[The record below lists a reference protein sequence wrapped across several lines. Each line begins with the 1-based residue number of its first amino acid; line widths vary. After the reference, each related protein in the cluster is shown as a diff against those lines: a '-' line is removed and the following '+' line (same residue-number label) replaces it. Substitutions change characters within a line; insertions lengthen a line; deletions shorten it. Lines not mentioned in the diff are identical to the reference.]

1 VEKHISI
8 VIPNYNMAATIG
20 HCLEA
25 AFSSDYKNFEV
36 VVVDDHSDDNSGE
49 IIKKYP
55 CKLICLESRS
65 GTSKAR
71 NTGARNSRG
80 EYIFFIDADCLLER
94 ETLSIVNRTV
104 SFYGPNVMIGGTYTR
119 MPFDRT
125 FYSIF
130 QSAFVNYSETK
141 NTENPDYI
149 AAHAMI
155 VDGRTFE
162 KSGGFPED
170 FMPIIEDVEFSH
182 RLRRSGCRL
191 VMNPDIQVRHIFNF
205 TLLKSLRNAVR
216 KSMYWNMYSLKNKDV
231 FKDSGSASVE
241 LKTNVASCFLN
252 FILIALFVLF
262 DMSAFLYPVPPL
274 FMFNI
279 FINRKLLRVFYET
292 GGILFG
298 SKALI
303 YYTMIYPVPIAIGTL
318 KAVIKW
324 IASVFPAACCRVKR
338 ANEKNNSLH

>member
-1 VEKHISI
+1 VEKYISI

-20 HCLEA
+20 QCLEA
-25 AFSSDYKNFEV
+25 ALSSDYKNFEV
-36 VVVDDHSDDNSGE
+36 VVADDHSEDNSVE

-71 NTGARNSRG
+71 NAGARNSRG
-80 EYIFFIDADCLLER
+80 EFIFFIDADCLLER
-94 ETLSIVNRTV
+94 DTLSIVNRTL
-104 SFYGPNVMIGGTYTR
+104 SLNGPEVMIGGTYTK
-119 MPFDRT
+119 MSFDRT

-130 QSAFVNYSETK
+130 QSVFVNWSETK
-141 NTENPDYI
+141 NIENPDYI

-155 VDGRTFE
+155 VDARTFE

-182 RLRRSGCRL
+182 RLKRSGCRL
-191 VMNPDIQVRHIFNF
+191 VMNPAIQVRHIFNF
-205 TLLKSLRNAVR
+205 TLLKSLRNAAR
-216 KSMYWNMYSLKNKDV
+216 KSMYWNMYSLRNKDV

-252 FILIALFVLF
+252 ITLIALFVLF
-262 DMSAFLYPVPPL
+262 DMSEFLYPVPPL

-279 FINRKLLRVFYET
+279 FINRKLLRVFHET

-298 SKALI
+298 GKAFI

-318 KAVIKW
+318 RAVMKYLSGHRRIQTK
-324 IASVFPAACCRVKR
+324 
-338 ANEKNNSLH
+338 EKVRS